1 MPERTSYE
9 PGTPSWVDLSTPDV
23 DGAKRFYTELFGWDA
38 EDAGPPEETGG
49 YGFFTQGGKRI
60 AGVGPIMSE
69 GQPTVWMT
77 YVASAD
83 AETTV
88 QKARDAGATIHV
100 EPMDVMDA
108 GRMAMFT
115 HPGAGALGVWQ
126 AGRHTGADLVN
137 EPVSLAW
144 NELLSR
150 DVDGAKAFLQAVF
163 GLQPD
168 DQDMGGGM
176 IYTLLN
182 HGDRGVA
189 GLMPM
194 PGQMP
199 AEVPSFWQTYFAVA
213 DTDATVAKAQE
224 LGGSV
229 MMEPMDAPGIGRM
242 AALTDPYGATFSVI
256 ALDPSRG

>member
-23 DGAKRFYTELFGWDA
+23 DGAKRFYAELFGWEP

-60 AGVGPIMSE
+60 AGVGPIMTE
-69 GQPTVWMT
+69 GQPTVWLT
-77 YVASAD
+77 YVASGD
-83 AETTV
+83 AEATV

-100 EPMDVMDA
+100 EPMEVMDA

-126 AGRHTGADLVN
+126 AGRHIGAELVN
-137 EPVSLAW
+137 EPVSVAW

-150 DVDGAKAFLQAVF
+150 DVDGAKAFLRAVF
-163 GLQPD
+163 GIEAG
-168 DQDMGGGM
+168 DQDFSGMKYTTLSVNGAGVGGM
-176 IYTLLN
+176 I
-182 HGDRGVA
+182 A
-189 GLMPM
+189 MPA
-194 PGQMP
+194 QIP
-199 AEVPSFWQTYFAVA
+199 AEVPSFWQTYFAVE
-213 DTDATVAKAQE
+213 DCDAAVARAQE

-229 MMEPMDAPGIGRM
+229 MMEPMDIEGIGRM
-242 AALTDPYGATFSVI
+242 AALLDPYGAGFSVI
-256 ALDPSRG
+256 ALDRARGG